1 MFNLQIFDVSAL
13 LHYGMNSS
21 RYKDDASYGYLVG
34 GIHKVMYHIA
44 SAFNNRDSVVLAFDG
59 RNNFRKKLMPE
70 YKIGRASNTAVISQA
85 EMLYENLPRAGIT
98 CYKFDG
104 YEGDDVINW
113 CCKQATGYNTVYIYG
128 NDKDL
133 IHNVH
138 DNIVFKNINDG
149 ENLVTAANF
158 PYAIERGV
166 YIPFN
171 FINIRKVL
179 TGCKSDKVPPFV
191 SESGL
196 KGADIF
202 DWYLQVLDAK
212 KVDFIYQNTANPDL
226 LLRCIRYI
234 KDLTDKDLEEIQRRI
249 KIIFPAEMPE
259 DFTFTSTA
267 WNKYDKECMEWFL
280 SYVNDFSS
288 IRSLRLHKR
297 NLTDEDKE
305 ALRAKQRLLQ
315 NGAFAVDRQMVV
327 HDVDAYDDS
336 FITLKE
342 F

>member
-1 MFNLQIFDVSAL
+1 M
-13 LHYGMNSS
+13 
-21 RYKDDASYGYLVG
+21 
-34 GIHKVMYHIA
+34 
-44 SAFNNRDSVVLAFDG
+44 
-59 RNNFRKKLMPE
+59 
-70 YKIGRASNTAVISQA
+70 
-85 EMLYENLPRAGIT
+85 
-98 CYKFDG
+98 FDG

-133 IHNVH
+133 IHNVR

-234 KDLTDKDLEEIQRRI
+234 KDLTDKDLEEIQQRI

-327 HDVDAYDDS
+327 HDMDAYDDS